1 MKTKAGIC
9 IAVCFSIFALTQ
21 AGLAQQALQQ
31 KCQVIR
37 CLLGEIIPAS
47 ATISRG
53 TTVVWIN
60 ESPGEIEVQFT
71 NTESIYAYC
80 ENPVRF
86 IKDPIRGQLVSDKI
100 PFAGVGSICFIQ
112 KGEFSYT
119 IKRFG
124 KLPADNAKELAAKIV
139 VQ

>member
-9 IAVCFSIFALTQ
+9 LIVCFGVFAVAG
-21 AGLAQQALQQ
+21 AGLQE

-86 IKDPIRGQLVSDKI
+86 IKDPIRGQRVSDKI

-119 IKRFG
+119 VKRFG
-124 KLPADNAKELAAKIV
+124 KSPAGNAPELTGKIT